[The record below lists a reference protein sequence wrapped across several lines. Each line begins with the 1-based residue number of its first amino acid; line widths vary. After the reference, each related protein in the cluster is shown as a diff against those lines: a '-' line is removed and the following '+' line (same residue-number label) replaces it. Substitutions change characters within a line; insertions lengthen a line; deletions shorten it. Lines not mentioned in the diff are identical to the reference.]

1 MEDLLVVINPND
13 NSIMSKEKKGHVD
26 LDSVHDKLADKYKI
40 DKNIDSKVSTS
51 IKDFKS
57 VSDTIK
63 KFEKIIDKGQ
73 KLAERDDDYNN
84 YLISIKNNLDEQKFQ
99 LFQLRLSNGES
110 NIINLLLNIHDDS
123 TANDFIVLEREIKKY
138 ENLIKSLEDEA
149 ELSEGYKL
157 LWEEHNNNTAGY
169 FYELQTKKIH
179 CSVVASKKRVETAK
193 VEYESKLN
201 KAANSLITADVTST
215 KKLLK
220 KLELIIDEAD
230 LTGKKDEK
238 YGQYLDYQK
247 SKTSE
252 HKREIEDVQLKI
264 DIERHRKIVEETQPS
279 VKKGLDKLKKESEL
293 DKERQT
299 ASQTSEEESLYEY
312 INRRAEDDATNIE
325 SDENDLW
332 DNVEDKEKD
341 GFEEIPWDDKKDQD
355 VEKDEDKVDKEEKV
369 KIDNIEPV
377 YEPSESLSPIFKTGI
392 GVILQTSVIIA
403 LIYFSSNNY
412 ILLRG
417 LKYQLPIKEQ
427 KLALI
432 TSNAIGERLI
442 KTKAFDE
449 HFSKKGIFIT
459 KLLSSVIPDVAKID
473 RLVLNQPNKN
483 GPFILSLYGKIGI
496 AGTSGR
502 RTLTK
507 MLTDLKK
514 QSLIKDALLINQQPG
529 KQNRLLFTIDITI

>member
-1 MEDLLVVINPND
+1 MR
-13 NSIMSKEKKGHVD
+13 KEKKGHVD
-26 LDSVHDKLADKYKI
+26 LESVHDKLADKYKI

-84 YLISIKNNLDEQKFQ
+84 YLVSIKNNLEEQKFQ

-110 NIINLLLNIHDDS
+110 NIINLLLNIHDES

-138 ENLIKSLEDEA
+138 ENLIESLESES
-149 ELSEGYKL
+149 ELSEEYKL
-157 LWEEHNNNTAGY
+157 LWEEHNNSTPSY
-169 FYELQTKKIH
+169 FDELQTKKIH
-179 CSVVASKKRVETAK
+179 CSVIASKKRVETAK
-193 VEYESKLN
+193 AEYESKLN
-201 KAANSLITADVTST
+201 KAANSLVTADVTST
-215 KKLLK
+215 KKSLK

-247 SKTSE
+247 SKTAE

-264 DIERHRKIVEETQPS
+264 DIEKHRKIVEEAQPS
-279 VKKGLDKLKKESEL
+279 VKKGLDKLKKESKL
-293 DKERQT
+293 DKERQA
-299 ASQTSEEESLYEY
+299 ASETSEDESLYEY
-312 INRRAEDDATNIE
+312 INRRAGDETSNIE
-325 SDENDLW
+325 DGESELW
-332 DNVEDKEKD
+332 DNIEDKQKD
-341 GFEEIPWDDKKDQD
+341 GFDEIPWEDKKDEDVEEENEDKDSDDKKEKIE
-355 VEKDEDKVDKEEKV
+355 VEKIIPER
-369 KIDNIEPV
+369 
-377 YEPSESLSPIFKTGI
+377 EPSEYISPIFKIGI

-412 ILLRG
+412 ISLRG

-432 TSNAIGERLI
+432 TSNTIGEQLI
-442 KTKAFDE
+442 KTKAFDD
-449 HFSKKGIFIT
+449 HFSKKGIFIA
-459 KLLSSVIPDVAKID
+459 KLLSSVIPDAAKID
-473 RLVLNQPNKN
+473 RLVLNQSIKN
-483 GPFILSLYGKIGI
+483 GSFTLSLYGKIGI

-502 RTLTK
+502 RILTT
-507 MLTDLKK
+507 MLTNLKK
-514 QSLIKDALLINQQPG
+514 QRLIKNALLINQQPG

>member
-1 MEDLLVVINPND
+1 LEDLLVVINTND
-13 NSIMSKEKKGHVD
+13 NISIMNKDKKGHVD
-26 LDSVHDKLADKYKI
+26 LDSVHDKLADNYKI
-40 DKNIDSKVSTS
+40 DKNINSKVSTS

-57 VSDTIK
+57 VSDTIN

-73 KLAERDDDYNN
+73 NLAERDEDYNN
-84 YLISIKNNLDEQKFQ
+84 YLLSIKNNLEEQKFQ

-138 ENLIKSLEDEA
+138 ENLIQDLESES
-149 ELSEGYKL
+149 ELSEEYQL
-157 LWEEHNNNTAGY
+157 FWEEHNNNTGNY
-169 FYELQTKKIH
+169 FDELQTKKIH
-179 CSVVASKKRVETAK
+179 CSVIASKKRVETAK
-193 VEYESKLN
+193 AEYESKIN
-201 KAANSLITADVTST
+201 KAANSLLTADVTST
-215 KKLLK
+215 KKSLK

-247 SKTSE
+247 SKITE
-252 HKREIEDVQLKI
+252 HKRGIEDVQLKI
-264 DIERHRKIVEETQPS
+264 DIEKHRKIVEEAQPS
-279 VKKGLDKLKKESEL
+279 IKKGLDKLKKGSEL
-293 DKERQT
+293 DKERQA
-299 ASQTSEEESLYEY
+299 ASQTSEDESLHEY
-312 INRRAEDDATNIE
+312 INRRAGDGKTNIE
-325 SDENDLW
+325 DGENELW
-332 DNVEDKEKD
+332 DNIEDKQKD
-341 GFEEIPWDDKKDQD
+341 SFDEIPWDDKKETGGKDSD
-355 VEKDEDKVDKEEKV
+355 DKKEKIKVEKIIPER
-369 KIDNIEPV
+369 
-377 YEPSESLSPIFKTGI
+377 EPSEYISPIFKIGI

-412 ILLRG
+412 ISLRG

-432 TSNAIGERLI
+432 TSNTIGEQLI
-442 KTKAFDE
+442 KTKAFDD

-459 KLLSSVIPDVAKID
+459 KLLSSVIPDAAKID
-473 RLVLNQPNKN
+473 RLVLNQSIKN
-483 GPFILSLYGKIGI
+483 GAFTLSLYGKIGI

-502 RTLTK
+502 RILTT

-514 QSLIKDALLINQQPG
+514 QRLIKDALLINQQPG

>member
-1 MEDLLVVINPND
+1 LEDLLVVINTND
-13 NSIMSKEKKGHVD
+13 NISIMNKDKKGHVD
-26 LDSVHDKLADKYKI
+26 LDSVHDKLADNYKI
-40 DKNIDSKVSTS
+40 DKNINSKVSTS

-57 VSDTIK
+57 VSDTIN

-73 KLAERDDDYNN
+73 NLAERDEDYNN
-84 YLISIKNNLDEQKFQ
+84 YLLSIKNNLEDQKFQ

-138 ENLIKSLEDEA
+138 ENLIQDLESES
-149 ELSEGYKL
+149 ELSEEYQL
-157 LWEEHNNNTAGY
+157 FWEEHNNNTGNY
-169 FYELQTKKIH
+169 FDELQTKKIH
-179 CSVVASKKRVETAK
+179 CSVIASKKRVETAK
-193 VEYESKLN
+193 AEYESKIN
-201 KAANSLITADVTST
+201 KAANSLLTTDVTST

-247 SKTSE
+247 SKITE
-252 HKREIEDVQLKI
+252 HKRGIEDVQLKI
-264 DIERHRKIVEETQPS
+264 DIEKHRKIVEEAQPS
-279 VKKGLDKLKKESEL
+279 IKKGLDKLKKGSGL
-293 DKERQT
+293 DKERQA
-299 ASQTSEEESLYEY
+299 ASQTSEDESLHEY
-312 INRRAEDDATNIE
+312 INRRAGDGKTNIE
-325 SDENDLW
+325 DGENELW
-332 DNVEDKEKD
+332 DNIEDKQKD
-341 GFEEIPWDDKKDQD
+341 SFDEIPWDDKKETGGKDSD
-355 VEKDEDKVDKEEKV
+355 DKKEKIKVEKIIPER
-369 KIDNIEPV
+369 
-377 YEPSESLSPIFKTGI
+377 EPSEYISPIFKIGI

-412 ILLRG
+412 ISLRG

-432 TSNAIGERLI
+432 TSNTIGEQLI
-442 KTKAFDE
+442 KTKAFDD

-459 KLLSSVIPDVAKID
+459 KLLSSVIPDAAKID
-473 RLVLNQPNKN
+473 RLVLNQSIKN
-483 GPFILSLYGKIGI
+483 GAFTLSLYGKIGI

-502 RTLTK
+502 RILTT

-514 QSLIKDALLINQQPG
+514 QRLIKDALLINQQPG